1 MYTVLQFSIHAD
13 VVGGEEWNGYKKVL
27 ICICVFIPALRG
39 LGFRSRVAYSC
50 NCCYA
55 VCITGLGL
63 ARGHS

>member
-1 MYTVLQFSIHAD
+1 MYTVLQSSIHED
-13 VVGGEEWNGYKKVL
+13 VVEKKAWNDYQKVL

-39 LGFRSRVAYSC
+39 LDSRWHVAYC
-50 NCCYA
+50 KCCYA